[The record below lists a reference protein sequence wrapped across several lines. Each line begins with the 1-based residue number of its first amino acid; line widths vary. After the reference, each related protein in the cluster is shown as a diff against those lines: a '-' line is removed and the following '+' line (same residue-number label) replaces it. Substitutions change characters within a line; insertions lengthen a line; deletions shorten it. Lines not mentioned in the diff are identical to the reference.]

1 MEKYPLL
8 RKGLVCGIIVLFLGM
23 SSIPMAGSVPLD
35 KEQSIIP
42 KSCFDGII
50 INGTMGQ
57 NGWYVSP
64 VWVILDFPGN
74 FIYFKIDDGT
84 WQKYTIPFVVT
95 TDRPHTVS
103 CYYIDNEGHHS
114 DTYYASFKIDQTPPD
129 WEGVVFDKI
138 GHNYYKI
145 YAEVSDATSGVN
157 RVEFYLND
165 HLIYTDYKAP
175 YEWFYKGPSFN
186 PSSIVYD
193 NAGNS
198 AMLSHGPPDQITYF
212 AIGFINNP
220 QFNEFGGTFFAE
232 FVIVIEHSFHAL
244 LPHIST
250 LTHQQFGFYY
260 YTGYMSEN
268 FMIVKAKSY

>member
-1 MEKYPLL
+1 MEKYLLL

-64 VWVILDFPGN
+64 VWVTLDFPGN

-138 GHNYYKI
+138 GHNNYKI
-145 YAEVSDATSGVN
+145 YAEVSDVTSGVN
-157 RVEFYLND
+157 KVDFYLNWY
-165 HLIYTDYKAP
+165 LIYTGYEAP
-175 YEWFYKGPSFN
+175 YEWFYKGPSFL
-186 PSSIVYD
+186 SASVAFD

-198 AMLSHGPPDQITYF
+198 DMCPYDPFPMDYF

-220 QFNEFGGTFFAE
+220 QFCEHYVTFFAK
-232 FVIVIEHSFHAL
+232 FVIVYEHFF
-244 LPHIST
+244 PIFQIST
-250 LTHQQFGFYY
+250 LTNQQFAIPTDYSGNIN
-260 YTGYMSEN
+260 EN
-268 FMIVKAKSY
+268 FMIVKYSS